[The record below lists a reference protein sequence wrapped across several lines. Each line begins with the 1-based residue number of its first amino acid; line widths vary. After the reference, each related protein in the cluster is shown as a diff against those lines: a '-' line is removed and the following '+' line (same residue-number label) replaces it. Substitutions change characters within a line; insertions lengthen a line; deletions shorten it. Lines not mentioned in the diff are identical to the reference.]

1 MSGPTGSTPSCP
13 DARRGVTTPRR
24 PTLGRRLRWLL
35 FGVVVLV
42 CALLLPGGGTAWAAG
57 VVPVQAPAP
66 AASVEQV
73 LTNLRNWVMGIVGV
87 LATVCFTIGAV
98 RYMAAAGDMGEVE
111 KAKTAF
117 RSAAFGYAIV
127 VLAPLLVSVLSGIVG
142 A

>member
-1 MSGPTGSTPSCP
+1 M
-13 DARRGVTTPRR
+13 V
-24 PTLGRRLRWLL
+24 LL
-35 FGVVVLV
+35 AVVLV